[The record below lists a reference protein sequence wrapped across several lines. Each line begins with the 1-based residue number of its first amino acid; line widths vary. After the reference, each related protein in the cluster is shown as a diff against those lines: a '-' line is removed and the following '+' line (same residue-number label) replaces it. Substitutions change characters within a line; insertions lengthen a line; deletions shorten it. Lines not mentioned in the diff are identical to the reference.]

1 MGIGTD
7 EQETVVQ
14 FNRNGKTATIY
25 TSDST
30 IMTKLDKLVGNGYYS
45 VQREVKNEDGLV
57 VAKFYSLLD
66 KSLVSFRSSK
76 TTRVLT
82 DEQRKAMGERF
93 KAMRGKREWKYIGV
107 VTVVVNAA
115 YMKFKNLVE
124 SFGVCHVQKQ
134 CITQIVVMMILRK
147 SR

>member
-30 IMTKLDKLVGNGYYS
+30 VMTKLDKLVGNGYYS
-45 VQREVKNEDGLV
+45 VQREVKEDGLV

-93 KAMRGKREWKYIGV
+93 KAMRGK
-107 VTVVVNAA
+107 
-115 YMKFKNLVE
+115 KNENL
-124 SFGVCHVQKQ
+124 
-134 CITQIVVMMILRK
+134 
-147 SR
+147 

>member
-30 IMTKLDKLVGNGYYS
+30 VMTKLDKLVGNGYYS

-57 VAKFYSLLD
+57 VAKFYLLLD

-82 DEQRKAMGERF
+82 DEQRKAMGERL
-93 KAMRGKREWKYIGV
+93 KSLRGKKDENI
-107 VTVVVNAA
+107 
-115 YMKFKNLVE
+115 
-124 SFGVCHVQKQ
+124 
-134 CITQIVVMMILRK
+134 
-147 SR
+147 